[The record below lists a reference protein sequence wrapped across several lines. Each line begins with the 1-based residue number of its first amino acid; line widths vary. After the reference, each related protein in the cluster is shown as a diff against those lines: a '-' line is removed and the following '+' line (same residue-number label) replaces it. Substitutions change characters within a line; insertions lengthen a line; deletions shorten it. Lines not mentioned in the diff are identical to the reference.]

1 VELQEYVRT
10 FGIEDKSLQ
19 KIYAILFKEKISKTQ
34 QLTNWEADVLS
45 DAQKMYAATDAWSC
59 LNIYRLLKELER
71 TGDFEIAPRQE
82 PEEEDPEVKPENE
95 IEN

>member
-1 VELQEYVRT
+1 
-10 FGIEDKSLQ
+10 
-19 KIYAILFKEKISKTQ
+19 
-34 QLTNWEADVLS
+34 
-45 DAQKMYAATDAWSC
+45 MYAATDAWSC